1 MEPENLNRLQ
11 LLGQAFTPGSPVNNQ
26 DLFAGRLPQLQK
38 IFDAITQ
45 RGYHLVLFGE
55 RGVGKT
61 SLANVTARALPP
73 QSYLVAKVTCDAVDN
88 FSSVW
93 RKAFKEIN
101 FASSKPGIGFTA
113 QAQATMTALVDFLP
127 EVANPDDV
135 RRLLESISASKPV
148 LIILDEYDR
157 ISDKL
162 TSTLVSDTVKT
173 LSDNGVNATILLIG
187 VADNVDQ
194 LIAGHQSIERALV
207 QIPMPRMS
215 NDEIGQIID
224 KGMVAV
230 GMTITTEARTKI
242 VTLSQGVPYVAHL
255 LGLHATKAALYG
267 NSTVL
272 TADFVKLGINAALDQ
287 WHESIKRSYYAAT
300 KSHQPGNIYKE
311 VLLACALS
319 DVDELGYFSAAQV
332 RTPLQKITGRE
343 LDIPNFAQ
351 HLKAFSEV
359 ERGSVLS
366 REGQQRRWRYRFTSP
381 LMRPYIVM
389 RGYADGLAKDL

>member
-1 MEPENLNRLQ
+1 MDNDALNRLSM
-11 LLGQAFTPGSPVNNQ
+11 LGQAFTPGSPVNNQ

-38 IFDAITQ
+38 IFAAITQ
-45 RGYHLVLFGE
+45 RGYHVALFGE

-73 QSYLVAKVTCDAVDN
+73 TNYLVAKITCDAGDN

-93 RKAFKEIN
+93 RKALKEIN

-113 QAQATMTALVDFLP
+113 QAQATMTVLSDFLP
-127 EVANPDDV
+127 DVANPDDI
-135 RRLLESISASKPV
+135 RRLLESIALQKPV

-157 ISDKL
+157 INDQM
-162 TSTLVSDTVKT
+162 TATLISDTIKT

-194 LIAGHQSIERALV
+194 LISEHQSIERALV

-224 KGMVAV
+224 KGMAAL
-230 GMTITTEARTKI
+230 GMDIQSAARQKI
-242 VTLSQGVPYVAHL
+242 VKLSQGVPYVTHL
-255 LGLHATKAALYG
+255 LGLHATKAALHAD
-267 NSTVL
+267 SQTV
-272 TADFVKLGINAALDQ
+272 TNDFVKLGISASLDQ

-300 KSHQPGNIYKE
+300 KSHQPGNIYRE

-319 DVDELGYFSAAQV
+319 EVDDLGYFTAASV
-332 RTPLQKITGRE
+332 RTPLQRITGRDI
-343 LDIPNFAQ
+343 DIPNFAQ
-351 HLKAFSEV
+351 HLKAFSED
-359 ERGSVLS
+359 ERGPVLS
-366 REGQQRRWRYRFTSP
+366 REGQQRRWRYRFKSP

-389 RGYADGLAKDL
+389 RGYADGIAEDF